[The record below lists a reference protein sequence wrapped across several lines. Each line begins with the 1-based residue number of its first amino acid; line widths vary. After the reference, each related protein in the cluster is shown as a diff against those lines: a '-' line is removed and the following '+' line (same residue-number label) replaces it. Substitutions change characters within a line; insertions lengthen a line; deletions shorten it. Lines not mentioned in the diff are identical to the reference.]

1 MKKILLI
8 IIFVFMAAPVYAFT
22 SAIQGVV
29 TGGVASTALSCTT
42 SDDTAILDKIAAGE
56 TDSSEYAC
64 MKFTLAT
71 QFRVTEYV
79 VAGDTSSGTSG
90 GIEISIYDHNS
101 GTDLPSTQ
109 VSGTAITLPYNET
122 ENTPFTVTLASPKDM
137 SAGTYWVCS
146 IATGDTGRV
155 YDYYTSAGDRA
166 CYGSESCSTGSADT
180 AISVRIMGCT
190 P

>member
-1 MKKILLI
+1 
-8 IIFVFMAAPVYAFT
+8 MAAPVYAFT